1 MCKSNAFLS
10 NFLRTELLF
19 FSHLHCACNV
29 LGLDFKLSCSVKII
43 YNKSTF
49 CSSCRNGKLNLSF
62 FSEKNQIN
70 TDLELIPTQKR
81 ILNLKLYKDN
91 NGKEI

>member
-1 MCKSNAFLS
+1 M
-10 NFLRTELLF
+10 E
-19 FSHLHCACNV
+19 
-29 LGLDFKLSCSVKII
+29 D
-43 YNKSTF
+43 
-49 CSSCRNGKLNLSF
+49 CRFGKLNLSF

-70 TDLELIPTQKR
+70 TDLELFPTQKR